1 MAQTDSK
8 NPFLTVP
15 QLAVLTLGAVLFVL
29 LLLADK
35 SNLSPSL
42 ELSPTGDTSV
52 SDQQTQQPA
61 PVPAAALPAF
71 QGGADKGLLERLKTT
86 TGEQRQMVIDSLCAL
101 YLAGGRPDLAFVYVD
116 PHSNSER
123 IQAGR
128 MAIAAL
134 QLSSVFADSGISGS
148 FARNAAWHFG
158 QVLKTDSVNQDALMG
173 YGIALIN
180 AGGPPTNSMN
190 GIQSLVKVTKL
201 NPNHVEAF
209 MQLGLF
215 SLQTGQYDKARER
228 FEHILELRPEQDTA
242 MYYLAN
248 AEFEL
253 GNIPRSKELLQKVIQ
268 TSDNLELVKNAQE
281 NLKSLPK
288 Q

>member
-1 MAQTDSK
+1 MAQPDSK

-15 QLAVLTLGAVLFVL
+15 QLAVLALGAVLFVL

-35 SNLSPSL
+35 SNLSRSTDLTKP
-42 ELSPTGDTSV
+42 EETTGTKQD
-52 SDQQTQQPA
+52 TQQPA
-61 PVPAAALPAF
+61 AITPSNLPVF
-71 QGGADKGLLERLKTT
+71 QLGTDEGLLNRLATSE
-86 TGEQRQMVIDSLCAL
+86 GEQRHQIIDSLCAL
-101 YLAGGRPDLAFVYVD
+101 YLEGGRPDLAYAYVD
-116 PHSNSER
+116 PHSISER
-123 IQAGR
+123 VQAGR
-128 MAIAAL
+128 LAIAAL
-134 QLSSVFADSGISGS
+134 QLPNVFSDTALSGS
-148 FARNAAWHFG
+148 FARNAAWQFS
-158 QVLKTDSVNQDALMG
+158 QVLKTDSLNQDALMG

-180 AGGPPTNSMN
+180 AGGPPSNSMN

-201 NPNHVEAF
+201 NPKHVEAY

-228 FEHILELRPEQDTA
+228 FEHVLELRPGQDTA

-248 AEFEL
+248 VEFEL
-253 GNIPRSKELLQKVIQ
+253 GNMPRSKELLQEVIK
-268 TSDNLELVKNAQE
+268 TSGNPELVKNAQE